1 MPLGQIDEAVNLL
14 TGEACKV
21 LLVPS
26 LRWPATAARP
36 DIELSFGISER

>member
-26 LRWPATAARP
+26 LR
-36 DIELSFGISER
+36 